1 MRSLSD
7 TLRAAQSRYI
17 GARPYVTAEVR
28 QRIAGIRRFDF
39 TRDYE
44 GPQEDGF
51 NALIATG
58 DDHIL
63 RVWVNPA
70 DNKLYSQKI

>member
-1 MRSLSD
+1 MRSQSS
-7 TLRAAQSRYI
+7 TLEAAAKS
-17 GARPYVTAEVR
+17 GSARPYVTASVR

-44 GPQEDGF
+44 GPQGDGF
-51 NALIATG
+51 NALTATG

-63 RVWVNPA
+63 RLWVNPA
-70 DNKLYSQKI
+70 DNKLYAQKV

>member
-1 MRSLSD
+1 MRSLSAS
-7 TLRAAQSRYI
+7 LRAAQQS
-17 GARPYVTAEVR
+17 GSARPFVVAEVR

-58 DDHIL
+58 DNHIL